1 MSTVCED
8 AAPGSGS
15 VFDIINN
22 FACELT
28 TLIYNTLGITSNVN
42 NLKPEED
49 ILAQKQQTLLE
60 LYQEFSAW
68 LAFDE
73 FQLQLFKV
81 FAFILVSN
89 VALIYVAWH
98 VYGARISDRFMK
110 PGEQFRTFIL
120 LITSVIVFSFY
131 FTYLHQ
137 RKNNSLSS
145 LTYVGLVNYSIIV

>member
-1 MSTVCED
+1 MSSVCDD

-15 VFDIINN
+15 LLDIINN
-22 FACELT
+22 FTCDLT
-28 TLIYNTLGITSNVN
+28 ALVFATLGITSNPN
-42 NLKPEED
+42 TPNSEED
-49 ILAQKQQTLLE
+49 LSSSSQHYQTVAE
-60 LYQEFSAW
+60 FYQEFSAW

-110 PGEQFRTFIL
+110 PA
-120 LITSVIVFSFY
+120 TSAAVEELKKSVSR
-131 FTYLHQ
+131 LKLPKEH
-137 RKNNSLSS
+137 SS
-145 LTYVGLVNYSIIV
+145 RV